1 MTRRTALTVIP
12 ASAFAQQENQP
23 QRPNIVFLISD
34 DHSYS
39 DLGCNGNRAIRTPN
53 LDRLAQQGMRFTHGF
68 VTSPQCSPNRSAILT
83 GRSPHAITT
92 SRLHAPM
99 PDSQQTLLEHLKE
112 HGYHVGAFRKVHQGA
127 KFDRRWN
134 FYGNDKQS
142 FRSFFETAP
151 KDRPFF
157 LHVGFIDPHRPYTRG
172 AFSPRHDPATVQV
185 PGWLPDTPAVRR
197 DLADYY
203 DEIARMDAECG
214 EILQLLEERT
224 VAGNTL
230 VVFTGDNGMPF
241 PPRAKGTLYEA
252 GIRVPLLARWPGKV
266 KPGSVCDE
274 LISHLDLMPTWIE
287 AAGLR
292 PPSDIE
298 GRSFL
303 GALLGKPYPARDEL
317 FAERNWHDNFD
328 LQRCVR
334 TKTHK
339 LIFNGLPHLP
349 YRPSAD
355 LADSLTWPSY
365 LEQAKLGKLA
375 ARHQAALVPQ
385 RPMLELYDLRSDP
398 EEWQNLAEDPQET
411 GVRQDLLERLSV
423 WMDGTNDFLPPPFR
437 EFPPGSGKQRWTL

>member
-1 MTRRTALTVIP
+1 MTGRQALSLLSTP
-12 ASAFAQQENQP
+12 AFAQQEIRTQG
-23 QRPNIVFLISD
+23 PNIIFLISD
-34 DHSYS
+34 DHSYP
-39 DLGCNGNRAIRTPN
+39 DLGCNGNPAIRTPN
-53 LDRLAQQGMRFTHGF
+53 LDRLAGEGMRFTHGF
-68 VTSPQCSPNRSAILT
+68 VASPQCSPNRSAILT

-99 PDSQQTLLEHLKE
+99 PESQQTALEHLKE
-112 HGYHVGAFRKVHQGA
+112 RGYHVGAFRKVHQGV
-127 KFDRRWN
+127 KFDRRWD

-142 FRSFFETAP
+142 FRSFFEAAP
-151 KDRPFF
+151 KDKPFF
-157 LHVGFIDPHRPYTRG
+157 LHVGFIDPHRPYKPG
-172 AFSPRHDPATVQV
+172 AFLPAHDPAAVQV
-185 PGWLPDTPAVRR
+185 PGWLPDTPAIRR

-214 EILQLLEERT
+214 EIMKLLEERGL
-224 VAGNTL
+224 ADNTL

-241 PPRAKGTLYEA
+241 PPRAKGTLYDA

-266 KPGSVCDE
+266 KAGSVSDE
-274 LISHLDLMPTWIE
+274 LVSHVDFLPTWME

-292 PPSDIE
+292 SPAAIE

-303 GALLGKPYPARDEL
+303 GALLDKTYPVRDEI

-365 LEQAKLGKLA
+365 LKLAKLGKLSE
-375 ARHQAALVPQ
+375 RHQAALAPQ

-398 EEWQNLAEDPQET
+398 EEWRNLAEDPQNA
-411 GVRQDLLERLSV
+411 GVRQDLLKRLSA
-423 WMDGTNDFLPPPFR
+423 WMDRTNDFLPPPFR
-437 EFPPGSGKQRWTL
+437 EFPPGSGKSRPTL